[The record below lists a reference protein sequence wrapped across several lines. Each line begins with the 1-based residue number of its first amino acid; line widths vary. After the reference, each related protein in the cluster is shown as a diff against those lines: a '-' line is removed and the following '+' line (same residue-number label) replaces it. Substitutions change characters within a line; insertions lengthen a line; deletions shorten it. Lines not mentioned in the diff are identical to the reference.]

1 MGYLDGKKI
10 HCFRQHQTKM
20 TLQVSDL
27 LTHDTNL
34 LGLVTDLLGEVLDII
49 GTINKMAPLLRND
62 ALSVAL

>member
-1 MGYLDGKKI
+1 
-10 HCFRQHQTKM
+10 M

-49 GTINKMAPLLRND
+49 GTTNKMAPLLRND
-62 ALSVAL
+62 ALSDALQMKRVLGISGHVRPV